1 MYISVMT
8 FFMLLMWLTY
18 QIHILKTKKNDSFKF
33 AFVKLDLS
41 FRLLRLSDDI
51 LSSLTEMLHT
61 MFFFY

>member
-18 QIHILKTKKNDSFKF
+18 QIHILKTKKKKNDSFKF

-51 LSSLTEMLHT
+51 QSSLTGMA
-61 MFFFY
+61 

>member
-18 QIHILKTKKNDSFKF
+18 QIHILKTKKKNDSFKF

-51 LSSLTEMLHT
+51 QSSLNGMD
-61 MFFFY
+61 